1 MPEKVIA
8 SGAGAAVGVGI
19 ILPGITAA
27 HAGAATT
34 APVHVTAQISTSI
47 PGVHPAPQAQRYR
60 VRRGDTLAGIAQ
72 TQDVTGGWQTLFN
85 DNLSIKDPNVIYP
98 GQDLALGGGGAV
110 RAYTPPGTGVTAV
123 FLHGHHLHHLAHLAQ
138 ETGPPAASPGGASS
152 AVQAPAQH
160 TEAVADT
167 SHASY
172 SGSFGY
178 PFPASTNAAI
188 AEVYGTGSNG
198 HCAAEIIEH
207 ESGGNPGAENPSGAY
222 GLPQSLPG
230 SKMASAG
237 PDWQTNPVTQLRWQL
252 GYADETYGSIC
263 NAAAHDLGTGTY

>member
-1 MPEKVIA
+1 MPEKAVA
-8 SGAGAAVGVGI
+8 TGAGVAVGAGI

-27 HAGAATT
+27 HAGAATEV
-34 APVHVTAQISTSI
+34 PEHVTAQIVHDI
-47 PGVHPAPQAQRYR
+47 PGVHAVPPAPHYT

-72 TQDVTGGWQTLFN
+72 AQDVTGGWHTLFN
-85 DNLSIKDPNVIYP
+85 DNPSIKDPNVIYP
-98 GQDLALGGGGAV
+98 GQDLALGGDGAV
-110 RAYTPPGTGVTAV
+110 RTYTPPSTGVTTA
-123 FLHGHHLHHLAHLAQ
+123 FLHGHHLHHLAHLADA
-138 ETGPPAASPGGASS
+138 GGGSPGGSS
-152 AVQAPAQH
+152 GGAAQAPVQH

-172 SGSFGY
+172 AGSFGY

-188 AEVYGTGSNG
+188 AEVYGTGANG

-207 ESGGNPGAENPSGAY
+207 ESGGNPEAENPSGAY

>member
-1 MPEKVIA
+1 MPEKAVA
-8 SGAGAAVGVGI
+8 TGAGVAVGAGI

-34 APVHVTAQISTSI
+34 APVHVAAEVAHDV
-47 PGVHPAPQAQRYR
+47 PGVHAAPPAQRYR

-85 DNLSIKDPNVIYP
+85 DNPSIQNPNVIYP
-98 GQDLALGGGGAV
+98 GQDLALGGDGAV
-110 RAYTPPGTGVTAV
+110 RTYTPPSTGVTAV
-123 FLHGHHLHHLAHLAQ
+123 FLHGHHLRHLRHLAQ
-138 ETGPPAASPGGASS
+138 EASTPVTAPAT
-152 AVQAPAQH
+152 QAPVSH
-160 TEAVADT
+160 TEAVAAT

-198 HCAAEIIEH
+198 HCAAEIIAH
-207 ESGGNPGAENPSGAY
+207 ESGGNPEAENPSGAY

-237 PDWQTNPVTQLRWQL
+237 ADWATNPVTQLRWQL